1 MKEKL
6 FNYSLLFFLM
16 SLFSLSS
23 QAQEIHGYSMV
34 IANELSDHNFI
45 ITKRGFINDDESIYC
60 VHMKTSDFYDEDLT
74 RMTITTV
81 LGLYSDIKRVTPWE
95 GDYGSSESTFRIN
108 DTEIDI
114 HISDL
119 GTDYDGM
126 PQGCRVS
133 IYENINPDWV
143 KKSGSSKRKSTS
155 SKNRSSKRK
164 R

>member
-45 ITKRGFINDDESIYC
+45 ITKRGFINDDESIYY
-60 VHMKTSDFYDEDLT
+60 VHMKTSDFYDDDLT

-81 LGLYSDIKRVTPWE
+81 LGLYSDIQ
-95 GDYGSSESTFRIN
+95 SQLSA
-108 DTEIDI
+108 
-114 HISDL
+114 
-119 GTDYDGM
+119 
-126 PQGCRVS
+126 
-133 IYENINPDWV
+133 
-143 KKSGSSKRKSTS
+143 
-155 SKNRSSKRK
+155 
-164 R
+164 